1 MASKDY
7 ESKNGKAPANTAA
20 KENAN
25 GTVTIEITDAAG
37 KVLDTYT
44 VNPDTGIGKDSKG
57 GEVNLPQTG
66 NNSLG
71 TAAALAAALL
81 LLGAGSAAVAGSG
94 VLRRKDEE
102 K

>member
-7 ESKNGKAPANTAA
+7 ESKNGKAPAKTVT
-20 KENAN
+20 KENAD
-25 GTVTIEITDAAG
+25 GTVSIELTDASG

-44 VNPDTGIGKDSKG
+44 IDPATGTGKDSKG

-71 TAAALAAALL
+71 TVSAVAVALL

-94 VLRRKDEE
+94 ILRKKDEE
-102 K
+102 